1 MKEKEL
7 KIARDNVSTLMQGK
21 FIFNPE
27 RFLNKKVNEEQITDR
42 ILKNIR
48 DNNDDIY
55 LIHEPST
62 NSFSLRCKDGM

>member
-27 RFLNKKVNEEQITDR
+27 LFLNKKV
-42 ILKNIR
+42 L
-48 DNNDDIY
+48 
-55 LIHEPST
+55 
-62 NSFSLRCKDGM
+62 F

>member
-62 NSFSLRCKDGM
+62 NSFSLRCEDGT